1 MSTYTDAGTGIWES
15 QCSDER
21 EAYLNEMLDE
31 NRFRDARE
39 DTLYKFHDATK
50 LLTTKATEAFAK
62 MWAKSFMDAD
72 TDDHESIKLAKELD
86 LDWEDAYLILWMRED
101 YFKSLDMRNPNWWMQ
116 VSSDYDIED

>member
-1 MSTYTDAGTGIWES
+1 
-15 QCSDER
+15 
-21 EAYLNEMLDE
+21 
-31 NRFRDARE
+31 
-39 DTLYKFHDATK
+39 
-50 LLTTKATEAFAK
+50 